1 MVLYGPVQDQDA
13 LGSLLDRILSQA
25 STPVTVVSLPGRRVG
40 LEMEG
45 RDESHRH
52 LVASCWPLP
61 CEEEAS
67 LLSEGCER
75 IDLHRCLHRLP
86 CWWRVPGR
94 TTEHGRNERATPP
107 TAQGRLGCSLLRS
120 RRNTIAGEGVLLR
133 PIPILSG

>member
-1 MVLYGPVQDQDA
+1 VPFGGGSYEIRLAGRLGDSVLAALECEAWGLTVSVEPAEMMLYGPVQDQDA

-25 STPVTVVSLPGRRVG
+25 STPVTVVSLPGRRAG

-86 CWWRVPGR
+86 CWWRVPG
-94 TTEHGRNERATPP
+94 
-107 TAQGRLGCSLLRS
+107 
-120 RRNTIAGEGVLLR
+120 
-133 PIPILSG
+133 